1 MSYNRT
7 IIKSRTTLWR
17 CLRRADFK
25 VGVTIIAALILIA
38 TLSSVIAP
46 YPDEGAGLITE
57 AAKQRGPQPPSA
69 EHPFGTDIVGRDM
82 LSRVLIGSCYSLI
95 QTILVIF
102 GSLSIGVILGVFAG
116 YIRGIVEA
124 VVNYAIELFLLL
136 PSVIVAAALSV
147 IIGPGMLTVVL
158 SLILT
163 WWAWYARI
171 AYVQSR
177 QVRELDFIKV
187 SEALGFRRVYIAFRH
202 VLPNVAPP
210 VVVQSMIDTASV
222 LLEIATINFLI
233 GSVSASLDTPD
244 WGMMIGYGFRYITTY
259 WWMSF
264 FPGLFLVVTA
274 FGFILVGDA
283 VSEESSPNLRRRWR
297 QWF

>member
-1 MSYNRT
+1 MNFTRVSN
-7 IIKSRTTLWR
+7 KGRTTLWR
-17 CLRRADFK
+17 CLRRTDFK
-25 VGVTIIAALILIA
+25 VGVTIIATLTIIAIL
-38 TLSSVIAP
+38 SPVITP
-46 YPDEGAGLITE
+46 YPDEGVGLITE
-57 AAKQRGPQPPSA
+57 AAKQRGPQPPSLK
-69 EHPFGTDIVGRDM
+69 HPFGTDMVGRDM
-82 LSRVLIGSCYSLI
+82 LSRVLIGSRYSLI
-95 QTILVIF
+95 QTTLVIF
-102 GSLSIGVILGVFAG
+102 GSLAIGVVLGVLAG
-116 YIRGIVEA
+116 YFRGIVEA

-136 PSVIVAAALSV
+136 PPVIVAAALSV
-147 IIGPGMLTVVL
+147 AIGPGMSTVVL

-163 WWAWYARI
+163 WWAWYARL
-171 AYVQSR
+171 AYIQSR
-177 QVRELDFIKV
+177 QIRELDFIKV
-187 SEALGFRRVYIAFRH
+187 SEALGFGRVYVAFRH
-202 VLPNVAPP
+202 LLPNVAPP

-222 LLEIATINFLI
+222 LLEIATVNFLI

-283 VSEESSPNLRRRWR
+283 ISEESSPNLRRRWR